1 MLKDYHISLYS
12 FRFFFKLQKF
22 MKAVDAMITG
32 MPNETDLRQD
42 ILRTGMNRFG
52 ATAQQRQQN
61 NSIWQKNARQI
72 CSILHDVTL
81 KNTVL
86 QPER

>member
-1 MLKDYHISLYS
+1 
-12 FRFFFKLQKF
+12 

-32 MPNETDLRQD
+32 MPNETDLRQH

-52 ATAQQRQQN
+52 VTAQQRQQN

-72 CSILHDVTL
+72 CVILHDVTL
-81 KNTVL
+81 KNTTL
-86 QPER
+86 